1 MPILNDYASDKLDN
15 QHLLCLRLQM
25 SHYAFT
31 TKWIPGKLNIEADAL
46 SRSLVS
52 HGSVTDELEEGP
64 SAFTARTAVVGI
76 MTGSAETAIEL
87 ALKKVKR
94 AVASDPV
101 KLADGP
107 SPLLGRPSSFRHR
120 RGRRHDCIG
129 RPRSHPKG
137 TSPRDHSNLMR
148 DVSRS
153 VEDASTCSTL
163 GIFATHGRGYRQ
175 ACSLRNMSGRGGRQT
190 VVVGRVMRDN
200 QKLA

>member
-15 QHLLCLRLQM
+15 QRLLCLRLQM

-101 KLADGP
+101 M
-107 SPLLGRPSSFRHR
+107 S
-120 RGRRHDCIG
+120 
-129 RPRSHPKG
+129 
-137 TSPRDHSNLMR
+137 
-148 DVSRS
+148 
-153 VEDASTCSTL
+153 E
-163 GIFATHGRGYRQ
+163 
-175 ACSLRNMSGRGGRQT
+175 LRNTILNGFPNDR
-190 VVVGRVMRDN
+190 
-200 QKLA
+200 